1 MKQKIDE
8 ETLIAT
14 RHLINIEE
22 MGVLEDCSS
31 EIRVE
36 ELWGGDRVS
45 DGIPL
50 VQKSPLKDSGTR
62 DVFSTGAV
70 RDADDTKGRMDL
82 VPMDIVGKLAMHEA
96 YNSDF
101 SRLYADVGTLIDKL
115 NWTSD
120 PAPAYQA
127 FCTFGKAVF
136 GNFIESIMELSVH
149 YKAGALKY
157 ADHNW
162 RKGIPLFRYV
172 DSAERHL
179 GKWYR
184 GDTDEG
190 KDTHARAVLWNL
202 ICYMWTVENF
212 PIDNKE
218 ICNLPWCEAKRKEL
232 DTEMGPF

>member
-82 VPMDIVGKLAMHEA
+82 VPMDIIGDIAEHDAKHT
-96 YNSDF
+96 DF
-101 SRLYADVGTLIDKL
+101 SHLYASICKLIDQL
-115 NWTSD
+115 NWSKDLT
-120 PAPAYQA
+120 PAYQA
-127 FCTFGKAVF
+127 FSIFGKAVF
-136 GNFIESIMELSVH
+136 GNLIEAVLELSIH
-149 YKAGALKY
+149 YKEGALKY
-157 ADHNW
+157 EEHNW

-184 GDTDEG
+184 GDKDEP
-190 KDTHARAVLWNL
+190 HARAVLWN
-202 ICYMWTVENF
+202 IVCYIWTVENF
-212 PIDNKE
+212 SVHNDE
-218 ICNLPWCEAKRKEL
+218 ICNLPWCKDKREEDRL
-232 DTEMGPF
+232 SGRGPF